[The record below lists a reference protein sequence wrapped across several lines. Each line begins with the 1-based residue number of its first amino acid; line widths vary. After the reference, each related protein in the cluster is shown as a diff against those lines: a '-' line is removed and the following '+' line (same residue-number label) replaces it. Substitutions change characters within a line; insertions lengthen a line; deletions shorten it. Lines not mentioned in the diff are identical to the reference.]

1 MAGPTDAAARKKIIV
16 ERLMSLEEQEL
27 ATAQAHYD
35 AFLKD
40 AQLDDREGHDKDD
53 IAASRENADLAA
65 AFDAPVHAHHA
76 KIDVI
81 ENTDFGLTD
90 TVRPGAVIKFNNRRF
105 VVCVSTTRF
114 DVDGKTYM
122 GISTQSPI
130 FLAMAGLQQGDVF
143 THNGT
148 EFEVQEVL

>member
-1 MAGPTDAAARKKIIV
+1 MTTETDRAARKKAVID
-16 ERLMSLEEQEL
+16 RLMSLEAQEL

-35 AFLKD
+35 AYLKD
-40 AQLDDREGHDKDD
+40 AQLDDREVHDKDD
-53 IAASRENADLAA
+53 IVASRENADLAA

-81 ENTDFGLTD
+81 ENTDFSLMD
-90 TVRPGAVIKFNNRRF
+90 TVQPGAVIKFNNRRF

-114 DVDGKTYM
+114 DVDGGTYM

-130 FLAMAGLQQGDVF
+130 YLAMVGLKQGDVF
-143 THNGT
+143 THNGV
-148 EFEVQEVL
+148 EFEVEEIL

>member
-1 MAGPTDAAARKKIIV
+1 MTVQADPAARKKAIID
-16 ERLMSLEEQEL
+16 RLMSLEEQEL

-40 AQLDDREGHDKDD
+40 SQLDDREGHDKDD

-65 AFDAPVHAHHA
+65 AFDAPLQAHHA

-81 ENTDFGLTD
+81 ENTDFGMTD
-90 TVRPGAVIKFNNRRF
+90 TVQPGAVVKFNNRSF

-114 DVDGKTYM
+114 DVDGTTYM

-130 FLAMAGLQQGDVF
+130 YLAMSGLQEGDVF

-148 EFEVQEVL
+148 EFEVEEIL

>member
-1 MAGPTDAAARKKIIV
+1 MTASTDPAVRKKAII
-16 ERLMSLEEQEL
+16 EKLMSLEEQEL

-40 AQLDDREGHDKDD
+40 SQLDDREGHDKDD

-81 ENTDFGLTD
+81 ENTDFSITD
-90 TVRPGAVIKFNNRRF
+90 RVQPGAVVKFNNRRF

-130 FLAMAGLQQGDVF
+130 YLAMIGLQEGDVF

>member
-1 MAGPTDAAARKKIIV
+1 MTTETNPAARKKAIID
-16 ERLMSLEEQEL
+16 RLMSLESQEL

-40 AQLDDREGHDKDD
+40 SQLDDREGHDKDD

-81 ENTDFGLTD
+81 ENTDFGMTD
-90 TVRPGAVIKFNNRRF
+90 TVQPGAVIKFNNRRF

-130 FLAMAGLQQGDVF
+130 YLAMVGLKAGDIF

-148 EFEVQEVL
+148 EFEVQEIL

>member
-1 MAGPTDAAARKKIIV
+1 MTAEQDRAAKKKAIV
-16 ERLMSLEEQEL
+16 DRLMSLEAEEL
-27 ATAQAHYD
+27 ATAKAHYE
-35 AFLKD
+35 AFMKD
-40 AQLDDREGHDKDD
+40 SQLDDREGHDKDD

-81 ENTDFGLTD
+81 ENTNFRLTD
-90 TVRPGAVIKFNNRRF
+90 TVAPGAVVKFSNRNF
-105 VVCVSTTRF
+105 VVCVSTSRF
-114 DVDGKTYM
+114 EVDGETYM

-130 FLAMAGLQQGDVF
+130 YLAMAGLQKGELF

-148 EFEVQEVL
+148 EFEVEDVL

>member
-1 MAGPTDAAARKKIIV
+1 MTAQTDPAARKKTIID
-16 ERLMSLEEQEL
+16 RLMSLEEQEL

-40 AQLDDREGHDKDD
+40 SQLDDREGHDKDD

-81 ENTDFGLTD
+81 ENTDFSVTD
-90 TVRPGAVIKFNNRRF
+90 TVQPGAVVKFNNRRF

-130 FLAMAGLQQGDVF
+130 YLAMVGLQEGDLF

-148 EFEVQEVL
+148 EFEIQEVL

>member
-1 MAGPTDAAARKKIIV
+1 MIAKTDPAARKKAIIDH
-16 ERLMSLEEQEL
+16 LMSAEAQALEE
-27 ATAQAHYD
+27 AQAHHE
-35 AFLKD
+35 AFLKES
-40 AQLDDREGHDKDD
+40 QLDDREVHDKDD

-65 AFDAPVHAHHA
+65 AFDGPVNAHHA

-90 TVRPGAVIKFNNRRF
+90 TVRPGAAVKLNDRRF
-105 VVCVSTTRF
+105 VVCVSTVRF
-114 DVDGKTYM
+114 DVDGETYM

-130 FLAMAGLQQGDVF
+130 YLAMAGMQKGDVF

-148 EFEVQEVL
+148 EFEIEEVL

>member
-1 MAGPTDAAARKKIIV
+1 MTTEQDRAARKKAIID
-16 ERLMSLEEQEL
+16 RLMSLEAQEL

-81 ENTDFGLTD
+81 ENTDFSLAD
-90 TVRPGAVIKFNNRRF
+90 RVRPGAVIKFNNRRF

-114 DVDGKTYM
+114 EVDSKTYM

-130 FLAMAGLQQGDVF
+130 YLAMAGLQKGDVF

-148 EFEVQEVL
+148 EFEVQDVL

>member
-1 MAGPTDAAARKKIIV
+1 MTAQTDLAARKKVIV
-16 ERLMSLEEQEL
+16 DRLMSLEEQEL

-40 AQLDDREGHDKDD
+40 SQLDDREGHDKDD
-53 IAASRENADLAA
+53 LAASRENADLAA

-81 ENTDFGLTD
+81 ENTDFSLTD
-90 TVRPGAVIKFNNRRF
+90 TVQPGAVVKFNNRRF

-114 DVDGKTYM
+114 EVDGKTYM

-130 FLAMAGLQQGDVF
+130 YLAMVGLQEGDIF
-143 THNGT
+143 THNGA

>member
-1 MAGPTDAAARKKIIV
+1 MTGQTDAAARKKIIV
-16 ERLMSLEEQEL
+16 DRLMSLEEQEL

-35 AFLKD
+35 AFLRD
-40 AQLDDREGHDKDD
+40 SQLDGREGHDKDD

-65 AFDAPVHAHHA
+65 AFDAPVQAHHA

-81 ENTDFGLTD
+81 ENTDFSVTD
-90 TVRPGAVIKFNNRRF
+90 TVQPGAVIKFNNRRF
-105 VVCVSTTRF
+105 IVCVSTTRF

-130 FLAMAGLQQGDVF
+130 YLAMVGLQEGDVF

>member
-1 MAGPTDAAARKKIIV
+1 MTDQAERAAEKKAIV
-16 ERLMSLEEQEL
+16 DRLMSLEAQEL

-35 AFLKD
+35 AFLRD

-81 ENTDFGLTD
+81 ENTNFGITD
-90 TVRPGAVIKFNNRRF
+90 TVQPGAVIKFNNRRF

-130 FLAMAGLQQGDVF
+130 YLAMIGLQAGDVF

-148 EFEVQEVL
+148 EFEVQDVL

>member
-1 MAGPTDAAARKKIIV
+1 MTAQTDPTARKKVIV
-16 ERLMSLEEQEL
+16 DHLMSLEEQEL
-27 ATAQAHYD
+27 ATAQAHYN
-35 AFLKD
+35 AFLKES
-40 AQLDDREGHDKDD
+40 QLDDREGHDKDD

-81 ENTDFGLTD
+81 ENTDFNVTD
-90 TVRPGAVIKFNNRRF
+90 VVRPGAVVKFNNRRF

-114 DVDGKTYM
+114 EVDGKTYM

-130 FLAMAGLQQGDVF
+130 YLVMAGLQAGDVF
-143 THNGT
+143 THNGI

>member
-1 MAGPTDAAARKKIIV
+1 MTAQTDPTARKKVIV
-16 ERLMSLEEQEL
+16 DHLMSLEEQEL
-27 ATAQAHYD
+27 ATAQAHYN
-35 AFLKD
+35 AFLKES
-40 AQLDDREGHDKDD
+40 QLDDREGHDKDD

-81 ENTDFGLTD
+81 ENTDFKVTD
-90 TVRPGAVIKFNNRRF
+90 VVRPGAVVKFNNRRF

-114 DVDGKTYM
+114 EVDGKTYM

-130 FLAMAGLQQGDVF
+130 YLAMAGLQAGDVF
-143 THNGT
+143 THNGI

>member
-1 MAGPTDAAARKKIIV
+1 MTAQTDPAVRKKVIID
-16 ERLMSLEEQEL
+16 RLMALEEQEL

-35 AFLKD
+35 AFLRD
-40 AQLDDREGHDKDD
+40 SQLDDREGHDKDD

-65 AFDAPVHAHHA
+65 AFDAPVQAHHA

-81 ENTDFGLTD
+81 ENTDFSLTD
-90 TVRPGAVIKFNNRRF
+90 TVQPGAVVKFNNRRF

-130 FLAMAGLQQGDVF
+130 YLAMVGLQEGDVF
-143 THNGT
+143 THNGV

>member
-1 MAGPTDAAARKKIIV
+1 MTTTADREARKKAIV
-16 ERLMSLEEQEL
+16 DRLMSLEAQEL

-40 AQLDDREGHDKDD
+40 SQLDDREVHDKDD
-53 IAASRENADLAA
+53 IVASRESADLAA

-81 ENTDFGLTD
+81 ENTDFSLAER
-90 TVRPGAVIKFNNRRF
+90 VQPGAVVEFNNRRF

-114 DVDGKTYM
+114 DVDGQTYM

-130 FLAMAGLQQGDVF
+130 YLAMVGLQAGDIF

-148 EFEVQEVL
+148 EFEVQDVL

>member
-1 MAGPTDAAARKKIIV
+1 MTGQTNPAAGKKAIIDH
-16 ERLMSLEEQEL
+16 LMSLEEQEL

-81 ENTDFGLTD
+81 ENTDFSLTD
-90 TVRPGAVIKFNNRRF
+90 TVQPGAVIKFNNRRF

-114 DVDGKTYM
+114 EVDGKTYM

-130 FLAMAGLQQGDVF
+130 YLAMVGLQKGDVF

-148 EFEVQEVL
+148 DFEVQDVL

>member
-1 MAGPTDAAARKKIIV
+1 MTDQAERAARKKAIV
-16 ERLMSLEEQEL
+16 DRLMSLEAQEL

-35 AFLKD
+35 SFLKD

-81 ENTDFGLTD
+81 ENTDFAVTD
-90 TVRPGAVIKFNNRRF
+90 TVQPGAVIKFNNRRF

-114 DVDGKTYM
+114 EIDGQTYM

-130 FLAMAGLQQGDVF
+130 YLAMAGLRKGDVF
-143 THNGT
+143 THNST
-148 EFEVQEVL
+148 EFEVQDVL

>member
-1 MAGPTDAAARKKIIV
+1 MIDQAERAARKKAIV
-16 ERLMSLEEQEL
+16 DRLMSLEAQEL

-35 AFLKD
+35 SFLKD

-81 ENTDFGLTD
+81 ENTDFAVTD
-90 TVRPGAVIKFNNRRF
+90 TVQPGAVIKFNNRRF

-114 DVDGKTYM
+114 EIDGQTYM

-130 FLAMAGLQQGDVF
+130 YLAMAGLRKGDVF
-143 THNGT
+143 THNST
-148 EFEVQEVL
+148 EFEVQDVL

>member
-1 MAGPTDAAARKKIIV
+1 MTAHTDPAARKKAIID
-16 ERLMSLEEQEL
+16 RLMSLEEQEL

-40 AQLDDREGHDKDD
+40 SQLDDREGHDKDD

-81 ENTDFGLTD
+81 ENTDFSLTD
-90 TVRPGAVIKFNNRRF
+90 RVQPGAVVKFNNRRF

-114 DVDGKTYM
+114 EVDGKTYM

-130 FLAMAGLQQGDVF
+130 YLTMTGLQEGDAF

-148 EFEVQEVL
+148 EFEVEEIL

>member
-1 MAGPTDAAARKKIIV
+1 MTAQSDSAARKKAIID
-16 ERLMSLEEQEL
+16 RLMSLEAQEL

-40 AQLDDREGHDKDD
+40 SQLDDREGHDKDD

-81 ENTDFGLTD
+81 ENTDFSVTD
-90 TVRPGAVIKFNNRRF
+90 TVQPGAVVKFNNRRF

-130 FLAMAGLQQGDVF
+130 YLAMTGLQRGDVF

>member
-1 MAGPTDAAARKKIIV
+1 MTAQKDPGARKKSIIDS
-16 ERLMSLEEQEL
+16 LMSLEAQEL
-27 ATAQAHYD
+27 EAAQAHHE
-35 AFLKD
+35 AFQKES
-40 AQLDDREGHDKDD
+40 QLDDREGHDKDD
-53 IAASRENADLAA
+53 IAASRESADLAA
-65 AFDAPVHAHHA
+65 AFDGPVHAHHA

-90 TVRPGAVIKFNNRRF
+90 TVQPGAVVRLSDRCF

-114 DVDGKTYM
+114 DADGETYM

-130 FLAMAGLQQGDVF
+130 YLAMAGMQKGDVF

-148 EFEVQEVL
+148 EFEIQEVL